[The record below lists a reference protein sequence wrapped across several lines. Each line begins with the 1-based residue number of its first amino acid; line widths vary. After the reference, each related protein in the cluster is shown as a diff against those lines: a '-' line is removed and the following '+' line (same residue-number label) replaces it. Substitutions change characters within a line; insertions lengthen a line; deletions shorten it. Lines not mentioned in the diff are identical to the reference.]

1 MEDSLDTKNPLEL
14 VDQYEEPEGRGLTDF
29 FFPLPAPRTTWGIIR
44 WWESRRLKYNLI
56 VGGTGLFSLGVIL
69 GHPFVLLARSSRS
82 LF

>member
-44 WWESRRLKYNLI
+44 WWEW
-56 VGGTGLFSLGVIL
+56 VGYS
-69 GHPFVLLARSSRS
+69 RSSVRS
-82 LF
+82 SSSIS